1 MKLTKKKNILISI
14 LKKILNKIIGLILS
28 EKIWLLPKKN
38 DLLILDRSGVD
49 KITKTIIGKT
59 KFSVFDVR
67 NESINIPILIY
78 SIIFFF
84 KYGINSYK
92 ICFIKYIKPKVIL
105 TFIDTLINFSIL
117 IEKIPGTKFMMIM
130 NGKRHEHEI
139 KVLDTRK
146 KYRLDYYFVF
156 GDYYQKFVEKKI
168 SCEVI
173 STGSIIANSLKKPNF
188 KKISKIQF
196 ISSWSPAHLEKY
208 YKKSS
213 IREYYE
219 VSKFILKN
227 IVAFAKKNNFL
238 IEVLSRTNFLEEENF
253 YKSIFKDFTYIKK
266 NKNDFY
272 SNYNKLSEE
281 TIIVGQD
288 STFLMECFGLGYRTA
303 FFTIADRNLD
313 DDHPD
318 HIRFFPWCW
327 PKKIEDRG
335 FFWSN
340 VRNSEYILE
349 VLENLRTVDEKSW
362 KEKVLPYQHGV
373 MRYDSNNKIIKDIL
387 NKEGIPITSD

>member
-213 IREYYE
+213 IREYHE
-219 VSKFILKN
+219 VIKVYF
-227 IVAFAKKNNFL
+227 KK
-238 IEVLSRTNFLEEENF
+238 
-253 YKSIFKDFTYIKK
+253 
-266 NKNDFY
+266 Y
-272 SNYNKLSEE
+272 SC
-281 TIIVGQD
+281 I
-288 STFLMECFGLGYRTA
+288 C
-303 FFTIADRNLD
+303 
-313 DDHPD
+313 
-318 HIRFFPWCW
+318 
-327 PKKIEDRG
+327 
-335 FFWSN
+335 
-340 VRNSEYILE
+340 
-349 VLENLRTVDEKSW
+349 
-362 KEKVLPYQHGV
+362 KEK
-373 MRYDSNNKIIKDIL
+373 
-387 NKEGIPITSD
+387 

>member
-1 MKLTKKKNILISI
+1 M
-14 LKKILNKIIGLILS
+14 
-28 EKIWLLPKKN
+28 
-38 DLLILDRSGVD
+38 
-49 KITKTIIGKT
+49 
-59 KFSVFDVR
+59 
-67 NESINIPILIY
+67 
-78 SIIFFF
+78 
-84 KYGINSYK
+84 
-92 ICFIKYIKPKVIL
+92 
-105 TFIDTLINFSIL
+105 
-117 IEKIPGTKFMMIM
+117 
-130 NGKRHEHEI
+130 
-139 KVLDTRK
+139 
-146 KYRLDYYFVF
+146 
-156 GDYYQKFVEKKI
+156 
-168 SCEVI
+168 
-173 STGSIIANSLKKPNF
+173 
-188 KKISKIQF
+188 
-196 ISSWSPAHLEKY
+196 EKY
-208 YKKSS
+208 YKKNS
-213 IREYYE
+213 IREYQE

-227 IVAFAKKNNFL
+227 IVAFAKKHNFL

-253 YKSIFKDFTYIKK
+253 YKNIFKNFIYIKK
-266 NKNDFY
+266 NKNEFY

-303 FFTIADRNLD
+303 FFTIADRDLD

-327 PKKIEDRG
+327 PKKLEDRG

-387 NKEGIPITSD
+387 KKEGLLITSD

>member
-28 EKIWLLPKKN
+28 KKIWLLPKKN

-92 ICFIKYIKPKVIL
+92 ICFIKYIKPKVVL

-130 NGKRHEHEI
+130 NGKRHKHEI
-139 KVLDTRK
+139 EVLDTRK

-156 GDYYQKFVEKKI
+156 GDYYRKFVEKKI
-168 SCEVI
+168 SSEVI
-173 STGSIIANSLKKPNF
+173 STGSIIANSLKKTNF
-188 KKISKIQF
+188 KKVSKIQF
-196 ISSWSPAHLEKY
+196 ISSWSPAHLQKY
-208 YKKSS
+208 YKKNS
-213 IREYYE
+213 IKEYQE

-227 IVAFAKKNNFL
+227 IVIFAKKNKSAAAPAPIKFA
-238 IEVLSRTNFLEEENF
+238 ITISRTNPKTREIKVIELTIMPDFISFLLTL
-253 YKSIFKDFTYIKK
+253 DFLKTKMK
-266 NKNDFY
+266 
-272 SNYNKLSEE
+272 
-281 TIIVGQD
+281 
-288 STFLMECFGLGYRTA
+288 
-303 FFTIADRNLD
+303 
-313 DDHPD
+313 
-318 HIRFFPWCW
+318 
-327 PKKIEDRG
+327 
-335 FFWSN
+335 
-340 VRNSEYILE
+340 
-349 VLENLRTVDEKSW
+349 
-362 KEKVLPYQHGV
+362 
-373 MRYDSNNKIIKDIL
+373 
-387 NKEGIPITSD
+387 

>member
-28 EKIWLLPKKN
+28 EKKWLLPKKN
-38 DLLILDRSGVD
+38 DLLILDRTGVD

-92 ICFIKYIKPKVIL
+92 ICFIKYIKPKVVL

-253 YKSIFKDFTYIKK
+253 YKDIFKDYIYIKK
-266 NKNDFY
+266 NTDNFY
-272 SNYNKLSEE
+272 SNYNKLSEDA
-281 TIIVGQD
+281 IIAGQD
-288 STFLMECFGLGYRTA
+288 STLLMECFGLGYRTA

-327 PKKIEDRG
+327 PQKLNDRG

-340 VRNSEYILE
+340 VRNNKYILE
-349 VLENLRTVDEKSW
+349 VLENLRTVNEMSW
-362 KEKVLPYQHGV
+362 KEKVLPYQLGA
-373 MRYDSNNKIIKDIL
+373 MRYDYNNKIIKDIL
-387 NKEGIPITSD
+387 KKEGLLISPN